1 MAYYG
6 GIEGGTTGSRM
17 VILNAEGTQVGYS
30 EGPHT
35 NYWHIGIQEAARR
48 IAMLSENALLSAG
61 LPKDTKL
68 KSLGLALSG
77 VNTELN
83 QWQITDAVRS
93 AAPNIADDIYACNDA
108 VGTLVTA
115 TDGDA
120 VVLICGTGSICALVR
135 KDLTTVRIGGL
146 GYLLGDEGSA
156 FWVAHQAI
164 MYYIKVT
171 EGFYHL
177 RHSILRLE
185 QTIHKHFKIKRYDEL
200 LAHFNEN
207 INKTF
212 IAQLCCPLAQ
222 AAHEGDQFCIKL
234 FYKAGVH
241 LGRHVSA
248 AVHHADRDGLI
259 GPEGIDVVC
268 CGSVFKSWSLLK
280 EGFYAGMEPKHRTY
294 RQSGRIILRL
304 LQKTAAIGATIL
316 ACRLKL
322 GINLPRPDNV
332 TTLLC
337 EIDLERKNEQ
347 KRQ

>member
-17 VILNAEGTQVGYS
+17 VLLNAEGAQVGYS

-35 NYWHIGIQEAARR
+35 NYWHIGMQEAARR
-48 IAMLSENALLSAG
+48 VVMLTEDALVSAG

-93 AAPNIADDIYACNDA
+93 VAPNIADKIYACNDA
-108 VGTLVTA
+108 VGALVTA

-120 VVLICGTGSICALVR
+120 MVLISGTGSICALIR
-135 KDLTTVRIGGL
+135 KDMTLIRIGGL

-164 MYYIKVT
+164 MSYIKVT
-171 EGFYHL
+171 EGFHHV
-177 RHSILRLE
+177 RHSMIRLAE
-185 QTIHKHFKIKRYDEL
+185 AIRMHFKIRRHDEL

-207 INKTF
+207 IDKTY
-212 IAQLCCPLAQ
+212 IAQLCYPLAQ
-222 AAHEGDQFCIKL
+222 AAHEGDQYCIKL
-234 FYKAGVH
+234 FYNAGVH

-248 AVHHADRDGLI
+248 AVRHADKEGLI

-268 CGSVFKSWSLLK
+268 CGSVFKSWSLL
-280 EGFYAGMEPKHRTY
+280 EAGFYAGLKPKHRNDC
-294 RQSGRIILRL
+294 RRGRIILRL

-316 ACRLKL
+316 AARLEL
-322 GINLPRPDNV
+322 GVNLPRPDNV
-332 TTLLC
+332 TNVLC
-337 EIDLERKNEQ
+337 EIDLEEQ
-347 KRQ
+347 DKRNN